1 MSIGDRL
8 LVSLEFVL
16 KVSSI
21 TDGVDAADDDVLGVV

>member
-21 TDGVDAADDDVLGVV
+21 TDDVDAADDDVLGVV